1 MPKKGEN
8 VRKRKDGRWEGR
20 YSVKDVYCGTTQV
33 RSVYAKSYAEV
44 RKKLAHARQ
53 ASQEMMKNGKS
64 IKKGVTI
71 NEAALDWLNVIGK
84 NRKHSTCIKY
94 KNIYS
99 RHIQHIIGS
108 VSVSELGQDVVN
120 SILSEKQD
128 VSLSTQKSIV
138 SVTNSILK
146 YVLAKYSVQ
155 VYKLEIEMVRI
166 PQKPVEAL
174 SKTEQMKLMSYLH
187 SNRDI
192 YTTGI
197 MLCLATG
204 IRLGEICALKWEDI
218 DMENKLLH
226 INRTVQRIAVEGR
239 DTKTALVEDEPKSS
253 FSKRIIPLADVIVE
267 WLLPYYRES
276 GYVLMTDRPMEPR
289 TYQNK
294 YACVLFNA
302 LIR

>member
-1 MPKKGEN
+1 MGVV
-8 VRKRKDGRWEGR
+8 VRTE
-20 YSVKDVYCGTTQV
+20 YFVYCGTTHV

-108 VSVSELGQDVVN
+108 VNVSELGQDVVN

-146 YVLAKYSVQ
+146 YVSAKYSVP
-155 VYKLEIEMVRI
+155 VYKLEIEMVRT

-218 DMENKLLH
+218 DME
-226 INRTVQRIAVEGR
+226 
-239 DTKTALVEDEPKSS
+239 DEPKSS

-276 GYVLMTDRPMEPR
+276 GYVLMKDRPMEPR

>member
-1 MPKKGEN
+1 M
-8 VRKRKDGRWEGR
+8 
-20 YSVKDVYCGTTQV
+20 
-33 RSVYAKSYAEV
+33 
-44 RKKLAHARQ
+44 
-53 ASQEMMKNGKS
+53 
-64 IKKGVTI
+64 
-71 NEAALDWLNVIGK
+71 
-84 NRKHSTCIKY
+84 
-94 KNIYS
+94 
-99 RHIQHIIGS
+99 
-108 VSVSELGQDVVN
+108 SELGQDVVN

-155 VYKLEIEMVRI
+155 VYKIEIEMVRI

-218 DMENKLLH
+218 DME
-226 INRTVQRIAVEGR
+226 
-239 DTKTALVEDEPKSS
+239 DEPKSS

-276 GYVLMTDRPMEPR
+276 GYVLMTDRSMEPR

-294 YACVLFNA
+294 HACVLFNA